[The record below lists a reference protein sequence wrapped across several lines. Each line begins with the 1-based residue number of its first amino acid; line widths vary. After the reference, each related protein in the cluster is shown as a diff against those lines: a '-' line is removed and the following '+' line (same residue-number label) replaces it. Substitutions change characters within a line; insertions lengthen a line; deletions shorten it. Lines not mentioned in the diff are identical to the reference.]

1 MSHPV
6 SVRFHD
12 PRVADQLK
20 AEAIA
25 RSASTSS
32 LAEELIDEGLR
43 DRRHPLVSFRDG
55 PAGRRAH
62 LVGGPDV
69 WEVVEGLVG
78 GDVPVAER
86 ISRAVEVFGLPS
98 QLVEA
103 ALAYYAEFT
112 EEIDGQVGANRKAA
126 EDAEAQWRRRQE
138 LLAG

>member
-20 AEAIA
+20 AEALA

-43 DRRHPLVSFRDG
+43 VRRHPLVGFRDG
-55 PAGRRAH
+55 HAGRRAH

-69 WEVVEGLVG
+69 WEVIEGLVG
-78 GDVPVAER
+78 GDVPSAER
-86 ISRAVEVFGLPS
+86 ITRAVEVFGLPR

-112 EEIDGQVGANRKAA
+112 QEIDALVDANRKAA
-126 EDAEAQWRRRQE
+126 EEAEAQWRRQQA

>member
-20 AEAIA
+20 AEANA
-25 RSASTSS
+25 RGMSTSS

-43 DRRHPLVSFRDG
+43 IRHHPLVGFRDG
-55 PAGRRAH
+55 PAGRRAY
-62 LVGGPDV
+62 LIGCPDV
-69 WEVVEGLVG
+69 WEVIDGLVG
-78 GDVPVAER
+78 GDVPPPER
-86 ISRAVEVFGLPS
+86 ITRSVELFGLPR
-98 QLVEA
+98 QVVET

-112 EEIDGQVGANRKAA
+112 VEINALVDANRRTA
-126 EDAEAQWRRRQE
+126 EEVETQWQRQQD